1 MTAPTDRD
9 SDLDTGGDTAPRTA
23 FDQDTTHLNAA
34 AAREHEP
41 YEDLDLVEDD
51 AALPWL
57 ETDYDDDPAGVDT
70 GRIVGFVL
78 LSLVTLALILAAI
91 WYFLRDRAD
100 PDLQPEGTTI
110 AAPEGPIRERPAD
123 AGGQT
128 FEGTGNVAPTVGEG
142 RGTEGRLAADEP
154 PRPSTSSDTPADPA
168 KTAVP
173 TESDRAAVTGVPV
186 QVGAYSTRDGATAA
200 WATLRGQTDALQDFR
215 HRIVE
220 GQVDGGTVYRLQ
232 AMAGD
237 ASAANRLCDD
247 LKNDGIACQVKR

>member
-1 MTAPTDRD
+1 MTISTMWSRSRRAPNMMMTHRMSIGSEVRD
-9 SDLDTGGDTAPRTA
+9 DDTFEELG
-23 FDQDTTHLNAA
+23 
-34 AAREHEP
+34 
-41 YEDLDLVEDD
+41 LVEDD

-57 ETDYDDDPAGVDT
+57 ETDYDDEPAGVDT

-110 AAPEGPIRERPAD
+110 AAPEGPIRERPED

-142 RGTEGRLAADEP
+142 QGTEGRLAADET
-154 PRPSTSSDTPADPA
+154 PRPSIDTV
-168 KTAVP
+168 T
-173 TESDRAAVTGVPV
+173 TEDRAEAAAGSGAEGATTGGVGV
-186 QVGAYSTRDGATAA
+186 QVGAYSTRDRATAA

-232 AMAGD
+232 AIAADAG
-237 ASAANRLCDD
+237 AADRLCDT

>member
-9 SDLDTGGDTAPRTA
+9 DDFDNVEPIPPRTEYDDDVA
-23 FDQDTTHLNAA
+23 RVDQAEVRDDDTFEELG
-34 AAREHEP
+34 
-41 YEDLDLVEDD
+41 LVEDD

-57 ETDYDDDPAGVDT
+57 ETDYDDEPAGVDT

-110 AAPEGPIRERPAD
+110 AAPEGPIRERPED

-142 RGTEGRLAADEP
+142 QADRRASCGRRNAAPVHRYGDDRRPRRNRNRVRRGGRDN
-154 PRPSTSSDTPADPA
+154 R
-168 KTAVP
+168 
-173 TESDRAAVTGVPV
+173 RRWCTG
-186 QVGAYSTRDGATAA
+186 R
-200 WATLRGQTDALQDFR
+200 
-215 HRIVE
+215 
-220 GQVDGGTVYRLQ
+220 RL
-232 AMAGD
+232 
-237 ASAANRLCDD
+237 
-247 LKNDGIACQVKR
+247 